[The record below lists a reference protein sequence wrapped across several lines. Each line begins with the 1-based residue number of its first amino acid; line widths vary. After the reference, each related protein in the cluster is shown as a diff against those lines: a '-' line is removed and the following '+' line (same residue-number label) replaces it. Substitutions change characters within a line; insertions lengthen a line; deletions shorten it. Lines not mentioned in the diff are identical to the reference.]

1 MNDPLINLLKL
12 VVAAAIG
19 TMISEVHKFGKRP
32 RGLGKTAQQAEIL
45 LCVAGAL
52 MMVVIGDSL
61 PRALG
66 IAGGASL
73 IRFRTQVKDT
83 RDAIIYLLLLGLGMA
98 CGLAHFAVAVFSA
111 VFLAALLAALNY
123 IGEDRP
129 RPMVVE
135 VESDNAEFSPDSLEK
150 IFVHSNVSFESRG
163 FKRGQT
169 TSVRYHVNLPPSTSV
184 ADVTQTLMT
193 SGLPLKAVVW
203 DSQKGK

>member
-1 MNDPLINLLKL
+1 MNDPLIHLLKL

-45 LCVAGAL
+45 ICVAGAL
-52 MMVVIGDSL
+52 MMVVISDSL

-98 CGLAHFAVAVFSA
+98 CGLGHFAIAALSAAFLA
-111 VFLAALLAALNY
+111 VFLAGLNY
-123 IGEDRP
+123 VGEDRP
-129 RPMVVE
+129 RPMMVE
-135 VESDNAEFSPDSLEK
+135 VESDNSEFSPDSLER
-150 IFVHSNVSFESRG
+150 IFAYSNVSFESRG
-163 FKRGQT
+163 FKRGET
-169 TSVRYHVNLPPSTSV
+169 TSVRYQVNLPPSTSV
-184 ADVTQTLMT
+184 SDVTQTLMT

-203 DSQKGK
+203 DSKAK